1 MKPSSETTTTP
12 SAGVPAT
19 DPHKVPALF
28 PTTVVGSMPRPQM
41 LKDVFDGVHAGTV
54 TPAQQDRWLDAA
66 VPYAIA
72 LQEAAGVDIVSDG
85 EWRRFSY
92 VAVICDIA
100 SGFTR
105 QLSGSGQDGKYW
117 HTVTE
122 PLRLT
127 DAQGLAEDAQFAMRH
142 ARRPIKV
149 ALPSPYLLS
158 VRMWDEK
165 LSAAAYPTRRDFAR
179 ALVPILRAQVTAL
192 RDAGVHTVQLDDP
205 HLCLFV
211 DPTVR
216 AKFDDADAE
225 AMHCVELI
233 NEVIDGI
240 DGVTTAVHLCRRN
253 KGRKGWVG
261 EGSYDAI
268 LEPLRALHADALMM
282 EFTIPA
288 AGDTRCLRDLPERVR
303 IGLGCVDCRAEVIDS
318 PDVIVDRV
326 ELALAHV
333 AKERIVLV
341 PDCGFA
347 PGNAADIPVDE
358 AYAKLKSMAAAAQ
371 TLRERHG

>member
-1 MKPSSETTTTP
+1 MTLP
-12 SAGVPAT
+12 
-19 DPHKVPALF
+19 VPALF

-41 LKDVFDGVHAGTV
+41 LKELFDKIHDGEIG
-54 TPAQQDRWLDAA
+54 DDDRNRWLDES

-92 VAVICDIA
+92 VAVICDIV
-100 SGFTR
+100 SGFSR
-105 QLSGSGQDGKYW
+105 QLSAPGQDGKYW

-122 PLRLT
+122 PMRVVAPDTLAQ
-127 DAQGLAEDAQFAMRH
+127 DARFAVRH
-142 ARRPIKV
+142 SSRPTKV

-158 VRMWDEK
+158 LRMWDAK
-165 LSAAAYPTRRDFAR
+165 LSRGAYPEREDFAR
-179 ALVPILRAQVTAL
+179 ALIPILRQQVLAL

-216 AKFDDADAE
+216 AKFADADRE

-233 NEVIDGI
+233 NGVFEGI
-240 DGVTTAVHLCRRN
+240 DGVNTAVHLCRRN

-261 EGSYDAI
+261 EGSYEAI
-268 LEPLRALHADALMM
+268 MAPLRALNIRQLMM

-288 AGDTRCLRDLPERVR
+288 AGDTRCLRDLPERVH
-303 IGLGCVDCRAEVIDS
+303 IGLGCVDCRGETIDA
-318 PDVIVDRV
+318 PDVIVSRV
-326 ELALAHV
+326 EQAMQHV
-333 AKERIVLV
+333 AKERIALA

-347 PGNAADIPVDE
+347 PGNAADIPIDE
-358 AYAKLKSMAAAAQ
+358 AYAKLRNMARAAKM
-371 TLRERHG
+371 LRDRHG